1 MPRLTG
7 FDPVPI
13 PGPWAPP
20 FFGVQANLLR
30 IVVDPIGRLFEMRRE
45 YGDVVAAANNNPAL
59 VCAFG
64 AERNREVLSN
74 PAVFENDEVIFVDF
88 PAGSSP
94 KQMLMGLPF
103 QRAAVNRRNRRLM
116 MPAFQRSALDGYAS
130 DVVAVTD
137 RTLGEWP
144 IGQVTDVAALTRDL
158 VQRIVVQCFFGL
170 PPEKGTRGLGE
181 AVTEMLD
188 IIAAPLTFAFPFR
201 VKGTPYARLH
211 DVCDEIIVRF
221 HALFAE
227 KRRNPGGRDALALIL
242 DARDEDG
249 AAFSDQE
256 LVGEAGAL
264 YVAGHD
270 TQAKTL
276 AWTLFLLEQHPAV
289 LADVVD
295 EVTSVLRGGP
305 PSPDHVPKMP
315 LLDRVIKE
323 AMRMFPAVA
332 LLFVRVL
339 QAPAKVGGYDLP
351 KEANVLLSPFVTQRD
366 PALYPEPKRFSP
378 ARWERI
384 QPTIYEYLP
393 FGAGPRMC
401 IGAAFANQALRLML
415 AMILQRYR
423 FNLAHDARVSA
434 RINSNLLGPR
444 YGLPMRIAPQD
455 RRFERQEKLG
465 GDIGTLVD
473 LDAGSH

>member
-7 FDPVPI
+7 FDPAPI

-20 FFGVQANLLR
+20 LFGVHANLLR
-30 IVVDPIGRLFEMRRE
+30 IVVDPIGRLFEMRRA
-45 YGDVVAAANNNPAL
+45 YGDVVAAANGSPAL

-74 PAVFENDEVIFVDF
+74 PSVFENDDVIFIEF
-88 PAGSSP
+88 PEGSSP
-94 KQMLMGLPF
+94 KQILTGLPF
-103 QRAAVNRRNRRLM
+103 QRAEVNRRNRRLM
-116 MPAFQRSALDGYAS
+116 MPAFQKAALDGYAA
-130 DVVAVTD
+130 DIVAVTN
-137 RTLGEWP
+137 RALSEWP
-144 IGQVTDVAALTRDL
+144 VGQTADVAVLTRDL

-170 PPEKGTRGLGE
+170 PGEKGARGLGE

-188 IIAAPLTFAFPFR
+188 IIAAPLTFALPFR
-201 VKGTPYARLH
+201 VRGTPYARLY
-211 DVCDEIIVRF
+211 DVCDEIVVRF

-227 KRRNPGGRDALALIL
+227 KRNNPGGRDALALIL
-242 DARDEDG
+242 KARDDDG
-249 AAFSDQE
+249 SAFSDQE
-256 LVGEAGAL
+256 LVGEAAAL
-264 YVAGHD
+264 FVAGHD

-295 EVTSVLRGGP
+295 EVTAVLRGGP

-323 AMRMFPAVA
+323 SMRMFPAVS
-332 LLFVRVL
+332 LLFVRVC
-339 QAPAKVGGYDLP
+339 QAPARLGAYDLP
-351 KEANVLLSPFVTQRD
+351 KGANVLLSPFVTHRD
-366 PALYPEPKRFSP
+366 PAIYAEPKRFLP

-384 QPTIYEYLP
+384 QPTVYEYLP

-401 IGAAFANQALRLML
+401 IGAAFATQALRMML

-423 FNLAHDARVSA
+423 LSLAHNARVSA
-434 RINSNLLGPR
+434 RVNSNLLGPR
-444 YGLPMRIAPQD
+444 YGLPMLIAPQD
-455 RRFERQEKLG
+455 RRFQRREKVG
-465 GDIGTLVD
+465 GDIATIVD
-473 LDAGSH
+473 LDARS